1 MLISLKFKKKNHSMK
16 NQKVPPRKSVK
27 NTKLIPIQKL
37 QAIFE
42 FRPIRNFCNILFR
55 ITGSKKT

>member
-1 MLISLKFKKKNHSMK
+1 MK